1 VGAICSGRRSRATV
15 QLYSENEAWELG
27 LEADGEDVLM
37 SVFRAGAEPDV
48 AVHERRVTLAALRQ
62 ALITAL
68 QEAPTPKAPAAVRSA
83 LGAAERTLIASWPP
97 VKRLPLERTAA
108 SVTPKAVR
116 GLGFSAEAQFRKQAA
131 PGASVDAQLE
141 RADLHALLLRGT
153 FRVAAHGRTVTLR
166 NAQLF
171 LLAERLL
178 SLSEDVLQAW
188 QTGRALFRRVEVS
201 GVRVGVRRGPGDVPL
216 HLTLGSA
223 EDKSGQKSLTFPEI
237 TAAAFVEATARYAR
251 ALHDGIVRHDPEQAR
266 NLRLGALAQSADALL
281 ERSNDDGGEAA
292 RTNPEPDT
300 YRHFAPAARKSESR
314 GPWSQGGRMRFVA
327 RWAATVPNIDLAA
340 TFLCGDR
347 LLVGAARETVCLE
360 RRSGHL
366 LWSVATPRAG
376 SVVTPSGLARLHP
389 DGRVMVHDLASGAVR
404 FTTRLLPRA
413 AGGACGAVVHAPG
426 LPKLLV
432 LAEGDRKITAIDLV
446 SGDVR
451 WRYSGRRPAAYRV
464 RRAGKLLLV
473 AGGDSTLSALDTSNG
488 ELVWRAHDRLPF
500 TGDISVDQ
508 DSLFAIGAI
517 PGGPAKLH
525 KLDPWSGE
533 VQWSAG
539 IEDRPVVGQAP
550 LLTPEVVVVPV
561 RDRRGLGAVGFSRKD
576 GKKLWQQAPGLLPAT
591 TAWLAVDDAIVANT
605 AEGSLFCIEAAD
617 GTLRYNHVFS
627 RQMVANQPRRLEPVL
642 RSGALFV
649 PQHRVV
655 VVRPRDGEIIGT
667 IGADL
672 IPDLLRVDERC
683 DVYMAEE
690 SGHLAAFGAAP
701 RLTLVK

>member
-1 VGAICSGRRSRATV
+1 
-15 QLYSENEAWELG
+15 
-27 LEADGEDVLM
+27 
-37 SVFRAGAEPDV
+37 
-48 AVHERRVTLAALRQ
+48 
-62 ALITAL
+62 
-68 QEAPTPKAPAAVRSA
+68 
-83 LGAAERTLIASWPP
+83 
-97 VKRLPLERTAA
+97 
-108 SVTPKAVR
+108 
-116 GLGFSAEAQFRKQAA
+116 
-131 PGASVDAQLE
+131 
-141 RADLHALLLRGT
+141 
-153 FRVAAHGRTVTLR
+153 
-166 NAQLF
+166 
-171 LLAERLL
+171 
-178 SLSEDVLQAW
+178 
-188 QTGRALFRRVEVS
+188 
-201 GVRVGVRRGPGDVPL
+201 
-216 HLTLGSA
+216 
-223 EDKSGQKSLTFPEI
+223 
-237 TAAAFVEATARYAR
+237 
-251 ALHDGIVRHDPEQAR
+251 
-266 NLRLGALAQSADALL
+266 
-281 ERSNDDGGEAA
+281 
-292 RTNPEPDT
+292 
-300 YRHFAPAARKSESR
+300 
-314 GPWSQGGRMRFVA
+314 
-327 RWAATVPNIDLAA
+327 
-340 TFLCGDR
+340 
-347 LLVGAARETVCLE
+347 
-360 RRSGHL
+360 
-366 LWSVATPRAG
+366 
-376 SVVTPSGLARLHP
+376 
-389 DGRVMVHDLASGAVR
+389 
-404 FTTRLLPRA
+404 
-413 AGGACGAVVHAPG
+413 
-426 LPKLLV
+426 
-432 LAEGDRKITAIDLV
+432 
-446 SGDVR
+446 
-451 WRYSGRRPAAYRV
+451 
-464 RRAGKLLLV
+464 
-473 AGGDSTLSALDTSNG
+473 
-488 ELVWRAHDRLPF
+488 
-500 TGDISVDQ
+500 GDISVDQ